1 MCIIILL
8 FFDLLSSPVM
18 TALVFILLCHNSFIE
33 TKFFSVYNNNCFNI
47 LSISLSCGLITMKK
61 RRKTRNSG
69 NNFNSGKRQMR

>member
-33 TKFFSVYNNNCFNI
+33 TKIFLFTIITVLIFFQFHSVAA
-47 LSISLSCGLITMKK
+47 SL
-61 RRKTRNSG
+61 
-69 NNFNSGKRQMR
+69 